1 MAEVEARVAIVM
13 SGGTEGG
20 LSPHLLVFCRELA
33 TAAAPGRASPSASA

>member
-20 LSPHLLVFCRELA
+20 LSPHLLVFCREP
-33 TAAAPGRASPSASA
+33 AAAAATGRGLPSASA